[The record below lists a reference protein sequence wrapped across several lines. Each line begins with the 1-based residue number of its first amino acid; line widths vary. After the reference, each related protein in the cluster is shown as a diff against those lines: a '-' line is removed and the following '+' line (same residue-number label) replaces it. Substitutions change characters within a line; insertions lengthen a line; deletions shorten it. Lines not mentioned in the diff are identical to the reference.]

1 MKLTQNEAIAL
12 LIRRETISRL
22 KGVTESVS
30 LSRMVSAQKHAEIA
44 PEPIEDDLE
53 GAC

>member
-12 LIRRETISRL
+12 LINRERNSRFQ
-22 KGVTESVS
+22 GVTEGVS
-30 LSRMVSAQKHAEIA
+30 LSGMVSAQKHAEIA